1 MSHEIRTP
9 INAILGM
16 NEMILRECEVP
27 EILAYSESIKT
38 AGNTLLGL
46 VNDILDFSKIEA
58 GKIEIIPVDYDLSSL
73 INDLV
78 NMIKIKADDKGLALT
93 LHFDEN
99 LPKLLHGDEIRIK
112 QVITNILTNSVK
124 YTEKGSV
131 TFSIGFK
138 RIEDEPNSVILLVS
152 VKDTSIGI
160 KQEDMKKLFMEF
172 ERIEEERNRNVE
184 GTGLGMAITKNL
196 LYLME
201 TTLQVESVYGSGTTF
216 SFELK
221 QKVVKWEPLGNYEE
235 SYKASISANKKYKE
249 KFTAPKAH
257 ILVVDDN
264 PMNLMVFKS
273 LLKQTRAKIDMANSG
288 DEALLLTQDKK
299 YDIIFLDHMMP
310 NKDGI
315 ETLHELRTQG
325 LRTQVQ
331 NPNLHTI
338 AICLTANAVSGARE
352 WYMSEG
358 FDNYLTKPIDSAK
371 LEEMLLT
378 YLPENKIEMSNIED
392 SEDTVAVEEEIP
404 EILAPLKGK
413 NLIDLTTGI
422 KNSGSVSAY
431 MPLLKIFYESMEEN
445 AKEIEKL
452 YEEGNIKGY
461 TIKVHALKSS
471 AKIIGATKFG
481 EEAQKLEDA
490 GKSGDTA
497 YINEHQ
503 AEFMNEYR
511 SFREPLAEIFE
522 SNDEDKPA
530 VDADLMAAVYEE
542 IKSAAEEMDS
552 DRLDAI
558 FEELSEYR
566 IPAAE
571 EKLWKQIKS
580 AADRFDYEAIQS
592 LLKK

>member
-1 MSHEIRTP
+1 M
-9 INAILGM
+9 
-16 NEMILRECEVP
+16 
-27 EILAYSESIKT
+27 
-38 AGNTLLGL
+38 
-46 VNDILDFSKIEA
+46 
-58 GKIEIIPVDYDLSSL
+58 
-73 INDLV
+73 
-78 NMIKIKADDKGLALT
+78 
-93 LHFDEN
+93 
-99 LPKLLHGDEIRIK
+99 LHGDEIRIK

-138 RIEDEPNSVILLVS
+138 KIEEEPDSVILLVS
-152 VKDTSIGI
+152 VKDTGIGI

-172 ERIEEERNRNVE
+172 ERIEEKRNRNIE

-201 TTLQVESVYGSGTTF
+201 TTLQVESIYGFGTRF

-235 SYKASISANKKYKE
+235 SYKLSLSANKKYKV
-249 KFTAPKAH
+249 KFTAPTAH
-257 ILVVDDN
+257 LLAVDDN

-273 LLKQTRAKIDMANSG
+273 LLKQMKIKIDTANSG

-325 LRTQVQ
+325 MWTQEK

-338 AICLTANAVSGARE
+338 IICLTANAVSGAKE
-352 WYMSEG
+352 EYIEKG
-358 FDNYLTKPIDSAK
+358 FDDYLTKPIDSEK
-371 LEEMLLT
+371 LEEILMI
-378 YLPENKIEMSNIED
+378 YLPKEKIEMSNWDDLE
-392 SEDTVAVEEEIP
+392 EKGAAEEEIP
-404 EILAPLKGK
+404 EILAPLNGK
-413 NLIDLTTGI
+413 DWIDLKIGI
-422 KNSGSVSAY
+422 RNSGSVSAY
-431 MPLLKIFYESMEEN
+431 MPLLKIFYESIDEKTE
-445 AKEIEKL
+445 EIEKL
-452 YEEGNIKGY
+452 YEEKNFKGY

-471 AKIIGATKFG
+471 AKIIGAVKFG

-490 GKSGDTA
+490 GKSGDIA
-497 YINEHQ
+497 YIHEHQ
-503 AEFMNEYR
+503 AEFMKEYH
-511 SFREPLAEIFE
+511 SFREPLAQIFE
-522 SNDEDKPA
+522 GNDEDKPEA
-530 VDADLMAAVYEE
+530 DADLMSAVYEE

-558 FEELSEYR
+558 FEEIGEYR

-580 AADRFDYEAIQS
+580 AADHFDYEAIQT